1 MVITIIITPF
11 SQKLKISLTGK
22 VQRDVHTA
30 IGECE
35 EGGLCGCSCLGGA
48 S

>member
-11 SQKLKISLTGK
+11 RPKLKMSLIGMVK
-22 VQRDVHTA
+22 LAVHA
-30 IGECE
+30 VIVACE
-35 EGGLCGCSCLGGA
+35 EGGLKGCSCLVQ